1 MKQRVLW
8 LLTTLMILG
17 VSSLWAT
24 NAPED
29 AWRYQVRLDG
39 TTALRLEMP
48 CYDRTNLDSWVSAGY
63 VYITPDGGTKETL
76 FYYKSNTDI
85 GDSEKVKIYC
95 RTDVSGTMT
104 LERSGM
110 SSVQITSSEQWV
122 EIPDVSGQEYA
133 MVYLRWVIPSAYRG
147 KNVTISW
154 DIDKDGNGVLE
165 SHKKIDI
172 TAVTMFIPA
181 EPEPIRP
188 QLMEPM
194 LSYSE
199 THRNEIMVPYIMA
212 SNHITSLKAT
222 YNTAPANITD
232 KSAYR
237 KTQQLDT
244 LSSGYLYLPADAT
257 ISELKLTATYINTDK
272 KLVTTT
278 SDAITVPM
286 MHQPK
291 MMQAT
296 MLNDGSALVQWRIVD
311 NGWSDI
317 HATDSWEVQRNVD
330 GDPVNGTWT
339 MVGQL
344 EFSPF
349 VRELSYTDNTL
360 LQAYKDKPVF
370 YRVRRMMTSMWGWHT
385 RSDYAQCQLLNGIVL
400 PSFVKPT
407 SQRNGTWSEDSHPV
421 NINFTLGGSTSQYDA
436 QGRFIIRSAADWDA
450 FCDLVHSGSSS
461 LSAVLANDVE
471 LNEKNKK
478 VGGYDQQEYWYSGIF
493 DGNGHTLTYNYK
505 HQEGEKVAGLFE
517 RLDGATIRN
526 LHVTG
531 TIETGESP
539 YFNNAVLVNKCSRTT
554 IENCR
559 VSATI
564 KVLGQEHCVAGFVGT
579 VLSEGGCK
587 LLNCV
592 FDGSFIGLETNNK
605 LAGFV
610 CAEQYSQE
618 PLVLQDCVFHPTEL
632 KNCSGQNFVWSG
644 TYTTTLLGCYATTD
658 LNAIGTAPQQS
669 DPHYDSQGRFVVNT
683 TADWESFRNLVA
695 EAQGKN
701 IDALLAADITVST
714 MIGTNDVNRYY
725 GTFDGGGHTITFN
738 NTQYVDYTGLFSHV
752 GTCTIKNLH
761 VAGNVQCRDNSGGII
776 GRCENNASKTVTI
789 ENCRVSTYF
798 DLSQLP
804 AGGYRGGFVGQ
815 ANAAKMVLRNNL
827 FDGKVKTNWNMYNL
841 YIGAFI
847 GHGYKADTDHC
858 ENNLDEGTYE
868 ILNEGMAEVALS
880 YDGQGN
886 AVSPAGMMKRDG
898 KTNAELLALLGDQ
911 WTEEDGKVVPVRT
924 IYTPSKQPDDNM
936 TRLEKL
942 EHIALLVGEDK
953 MELMGN
959 TIVPKMTLSDDPEL
973 KNAIWDERAKAYLY
987 TDKLVGD
994 NVIATARQE
1003 LTKEQMTDGKVAVN
1017 ITTPCVDH
1025 QFRLAVNRST
1035 SPLPQPKDSVVN
1047 VQKTDEGS
1055 LAIYEFNNNVEIT
1068 SLKADTLQSS
1078 VSLTWETNG
1087 GDADGYIIL
1096 RRDKMAAEG
1105 TQADTLQSNYQHQQ
1119 YIDNTVAP
1127 QHSYIYTV
1135 EGITQCQGEHKSSMQ
1150 VEGACKPTGMVRGY
1164 VRMANGVGMPGVKV
1178 WARKAASSPEIIGYQ
1193 ARSCVTDSTGY
1204 YEIGELVYQ
1213 QSAIYEITVESTSG
1227 AASFPAQ
1234 QVEFN
1239 DVSNLA
1245 SNVVF
1250 TQTQYA
1256 IFSGTVMFEGSSIPV
1271 SGVRFLRDGVQVT
1284 DGAGNAVTT
1293 DAQGHFSL
1301 SIPYGDHTV
1310 QVVKEGHVFKNDGYL
1325 IDPDSPNPDKRIH
1338 NWSDNMA
1345 SYYFWDQTRVNL
1357 QGRVVG
1363 GNKQGLLPLGRSL
1376 SKNNLGDSLTV
1387 VFQLEG
1393 DNASWIVR
1401 DQSDLTIRERDSLH
1415 LHGYNGTDTTI
1426 VHASRYRIKIH
1437 PDSKTG
1443 EYELPI
1449 YPVKYKITEVYA
1461 NGYPSLF
1468 QPGSLSETIDLTAFH
1483 HGDTAQWSRIYHAG
1497 PSLVRQQFNGNNENY
1512 FGIKHYVANDVAGLS
1527 DTVQVWY
1534 PELDKDGKV
1543 VKDGKGTYTLGY
1555 PVYRSGQPVSM
1566 VLTAREEYYYN
1577 NDRTKPLDT
1586 VPLDSAELI
1595 IANGMHS
1602 QEDTDPVT
1610 LDENGMYSYI
1620 FTPLDATFTQEGQDA
1635 LRTITFTL
1643 KYEGAYYEM
1652 EPIRGYLLA
1661 SIAQPQGRR
1670 VIAGTQPHLVEILRD
1685 PPGAQSTAFI
1695 EKGSKLHYSYT
1706 KEITANVGAVLN
1718 IGGGSGLSWYKGFLV
1733 GNTTE
1738 QGTIFDSEQYFG
1750 LQANLYTT
1758 HYDKTVYDYT
1768 LDVKERIETS
1778 DESRFARYVGNGSD
1792 LYIGLSTTIIA
1803 EDALAVRLVPSAAL
1817 KRLMP
1822 AAGEMVTIEGH
1833 KYLVSGTVKVIASGY
1848 DAQKKDSV
1856 YLIRDEVMQVT
1867 DKLQSTFVHSQ
1878 AYLLEE
1884 MIPNLIRTRNALLL
1898 GVGTDP
1904 AYAQELA
1911 NGKQR
1916 PTYISKVAADDEHF
1930 AQLGYYDMYTPTN
1943 TPNVSHTDSIVGL
1956 NSQIKTWTGF
1966 IRRNEQ
1972 EKLEAGRLL
1981 KNYDFDGHSN
1991 GISYSEDFNATYE
2004 NGGYWSY
2011 PSVDITG
2018 GVSGDD
2024 SSNGGRNMKIEYKGD
2039 GLYFGISITPMIGF
2053 KYDYMSEGG
2062 KEESKST
2069 GFTLRCST
2077 RSNLNVDV
2085 YRIAVDTTQLAQQIK
2100 NGEWGAYYKLS
2111 GETLKKIIDGD
2122 YSRLQNWAADLN
2134 YGSFAFRTRG
2144 GATSQPYEEERLT
2157 QYYMPGT
2164 VLDEK
2169 TMPLDNLKI
2178 WTDQHIVSN
2187 VPYDEPARFTIKVS
2201 NESEFPSR
2209 VTKELLLY
2217 LEESMNQGGAKIF
2230 VDGHALTGSGIDL
2243 WLEPNTVIEKQVEV
2257 YAGAGFDYEDIGI
2270 SIVDDME
2277 PERFSTLTIDA
2288 HFVPTAGKVN
2298 ISSPGDKWVVNT
2310 ESPKDSTGHYL
2321 PVTIDGFDV
2330 TQENFDHIELQYKL
2344 STQGDKEWVNTC
2356 SYYKDEALMAKASG
2370 VRKLITDDGHINAVF
2385 YGESDPIEQRYDL
2398 RAVVY
2403 RHHGNGYLTSSSKIL
2418 SGIKDTRLPM
2428 LFGKP
2433 QPANGIYDI
2442 GDDIKMVF
2450 SEEIAGNYLKKENN
2464 FEVLGLT
2471 NKSSISLSTCLHLNI
2486 KNPEQDGRVYA
2497 LTDVNRNLAGKSFTF
2512 DVMVLPEQHDSTVVV
2527 LSHGM
2532 EQNLQIGLTKDNRMM
2547 ARFNNQM
2554 VEGNKPI
2561 TFTALRQLN
2570 YVFETNDEQ
2579 KNTEVRFY
2587 DGNAPVGS
2595 GTIDGIY
2602 EGNGPISLGSDIQ
2615 GIIYNTEDPALA
2627 VYRGDMLELRLW
2639 NRALSTGE
2647 MADYAQKRLTG
2658 YELGLVDNWPMN
2670 EAKGT
2675 YAYDRAVGG
2684 ADIRLVDNVTWKT
2697 PNGMSLKLDGEKGV
2711 MLNAQPFNRADYH
2724 DYTLMFWFN
2733 TSQKNG
2739 TLLAN
2744 GEAKEEPGSKN
2755 HFNFGL
2761 KDGELFFRG
2770 AGYEAK
2776 AAGDVA
2782 DGQWHHAAVTVSRSR
2797 NVCNLYV
2804 DTKLKQSFAAD
2815 TLGGIVG
2822 NTLAAGA
2829 TYTKINTPT
2838 EALKGNLD
2846 ELAMYEMAL
2855 TENLIKNYSATT
2867 PTGKELGTMV
2877 YVPFSRLERQGDNQ
2891 QRLVPSGLSIAR
2903 ERDSQ
2908 GLYSTTADTI
2918 VRPEVIDLVADR
2930 SLYAPMNNSG
2940 ALSNLNYS
2948 YVTDKQNLLININ
2961 EPEKNI
2967 EKTHVYITLRDVAD
2981 LQGNLLASPVVMDL
2995 YVHQCPLRWTEK
3007 RKTIKTQYG
3016 EQYVFNV
3023 TIQNVSG
3030 KTHSFELKELPLWI
3044 SASETDGTIDAQDE
3058 KTITL
3063 TISPYI
3069 NIGNYEERIT
3079 MMTED
3084 GMTEPLPLT
3093 ITVRGEEP
3101 DWAVNEALKDKN
3113 ISMNIVAR
3121 IVINDDIANDPND
3134 IVHAYGDGHE
3144 TLGVTHVNVDNT
3156 AGSNEALTYLIVYS
3170 PDGQSKPLNFEYYDA
3185 STGRIYQLEPANGEK
3200 ILFKTDAIVG
3210 STTNPVVLKNTSKEV
3225 QTLQLKKGWNWL
3237 SFYVTPDKNT
3247 IGNLLDG
3254 STKWTVGDAL
3264 EVVSGDGRRSQLY
3277 TYTSK
3282 RQKANPTQY
3291 DYFWDNSADS
3301 IQIDPTIRYRF
3312 YSDNDKQAYVT
3323 GIYDA
3328 DKPISVMP
3336 GWNRIG
3342 YVSRLNLPIGTA
3354 LADYTDKGSVGD
3366 IIKSQNAF
3374 SVLTETGGVRTWKG
3388 TLTFMKSGQGYM
3400 LKRNANSN
3408 TSFCYPEYM
3417 DNSRYDGGNAR
3428 QSLLEAPFY
3437 DNTSGVSMN
3446 IIAQTQGVELEAG
3459 DRLAVYSDGTLCGMT
3474 EQTADGLFFL
3484 SVGQAEGSS
3493 GRLSF
3498 AIERGDDIIATTPVI
3513 MTYRNDV
3520 VSGSISE
3527 PTLINFTTLD
3537 RYADG
3542 SWYDLQGRKLQ
3553 KQPTTKGV
3561 YIYNGQKTIVE

>member
-1 MKQRVLW
+1 MKQTVLW
-8 LLTTLMILG
+8 ILTTLMMVG
-17 VSSLWAT
+17 WSSRLQAS

-39 TTALRLEMP
+39 TTAMRLEMP
-48 CYDRTNLDSWVSAGY
+48 CYDRTNLDSWVNEGY
-63 VYITPDGGTKETL
+63 VYITPDGGSKETL
-76 FYYKSNTDI
+76 FYYKSKTDI
-85 GDSEKVKIYC
+85 GDSETAKIYC
-95 RTDVSGTMT
+95 RTDVGGTMT

-110 SSVQITSSEQWV
+110 SPVQVNSLEQWV

-133 MVYLRWVIPSAYRG
+133 IVYLRWVIPSAYRG

-165 SHKKIDI
+165 NHKKIDI

-194 LSYSE
+194 LSFSE
-199 THRNEIMVPYIMA
+199 THPNEIMVPYIMA
-212 SNHITSLKAT
+212 SNHIKSLTAT
-222 YNTAPANITD
+222 YNTAPANVTD
-232 KSAYR
+232 KSAYW
-237 KTQQLDT
+237 KTQNLDT

-257 ISELKLTATYINTDK
+257 ISELKLTATYVNTDK
-272 KLVTTT
+272 NEKVTE
-278 SDAITVPM
+278 SDAITVPTL
-286 MHQPK
+286 HQPK
-291 MMQAT
+291 MMRAT
-296 MLNDGSALVQWRIVD
+296 MLNDGSALVQWRIAD

-317 HATDSWEVQRNVD
+317 QATDSWEVQRNVD
-330 GDPVNGTWT
+330 GDPVNGSWT

-360 LQAYKDKPVF
+360 LQVYKDKPVF
-370 YRVRRMMTSMWGWHT
+370 YRVRRMMTSMWGWQT
-385 RSDYAQCQLLNGIVL
+385 RSDYAQCQLLNDIVL
-400 PSFVKPT
+400 PCFVNPT
-407 SQRNGTWSEDSHPV
+407 AQRNGRWSGDSHPV

-436 QGRFIIRSAADWDA
+436 QERFIIRNAADWDA
-450 FCDLVHSGSSS
+450 FCVLADGDNPYIC
-461 LSAVLANDVE
+461 AVLANDIE
-471 LNEKNKK
+471 LCEDNKK
-478 VGGYDQQEYWYSGIF
+478 IGGRISYAGTF
-493 DGNGHTLTYNYK
+493 DGNGHTLTFNYK
-505 HQEGEKVAGLFE
+505 TKKQDNAFYLFK
-517 RLDGATIRN
+517 DVHMGTIRN

-531 TIETGESP
+531 TIETGTDSEFYNSALIGIC
-539 YFNNAVLVNKCSRTT
+539 YKAT

-559 VSATI
+559 VSTVI
-564 KVLGQEHCVAGFVGT
+564 KVSGKDDKVAGFIGKHDSDGVT
-579 VLSEGGCK
+579 K
-587 LLNCV
+587 LFNCV
-592 FDGSFIGLETNNK
+592 FDGSFIGTEANDHC
-605 LAGFV
+605 AGFV
-610 CAEQYSQE
+610 YSSKSSKE
-618 PLVLQDCVFHPTEL
+618 KLVMTNCVFNPTEL
-632 KNCSGQNFVWSG
+632 KNCSGMDFVRNG
-644 TYTTTLLGCYATTD
+644 EATLSDSYATVG
-658 LNAIGTAPQQS
+658 LNAPGTQPIYY
-669 DPHYDSQGRFVVNT
+669 DPQGRVIIRSA
-683 TADWESFRNLVA
+683 ADWEAFRKLVA
-695 EAQGKN
+695 TAQGQN
-701 IDALLAADITVST
+701 VDAILLDDIKVTT
-714 MIGTNDVNRYY
+714 MIGTNDENKYY
-725 GTFDGGGHTITFN
+725 GTFDGCGHSIAFI
-738 NTQYVDYTGLFSHV
+738 NTSYVEYAAPFTHV

-761 VAGNVQCRDNSGGII
+761 VTGNVATKSYSSALV
-776 GRCENNASKTVTI
+776 GRCENNAEKTVTI
-789 ENCRVSTYF
+789 ENCRVSNRF
-798 DLSQLP
+798 DLT
-804 AGGYRGGFVGQ
+804 AAEEYRSAFVGQ
-815 ANAAKMVLRNNL
+815 ANAAKVIMRNNL
-827 FDGKVKTNWNMYNL
+827 FDGEATCTLSTSGKMLGV
-841 YIGAFI
+841 FI
-847 GHGYKADTDHC
+847 GHGYKEGTDVFEH
-858 ENNLDEGTYE
+858 NLDNGTYNFYG
-868 ILNEGMAEVALS
+868 IFDPDVAFC
-880 YDGQGN
+880 YDSQGN
-886 AVSPAGMMKRDG
+886 KASPAGIITG
-898 KTNAELLALLGDQ
+898 SGLGVSTLLALLGDQ
-911 WTEEDGKVVPVRT
+911 WKEEDGKVVPKT
-924 IYTPSKQPDDNM
+924 QTYSAPSKLPDDNM

-959 TIVPKMTLSDDPEL
+959 TIVPKMELSNDPEL
-973 KNAIWDERAKAYLY
+973 KTAIWDDRAKAYLY
-987 TDKLVGD
+987 IDKLVGD
-994 NVIATARQE
+994 SVIATARQE
-1003 LTKEQMTDGKVAVN
+1003 LTKEQMTDGKVALY

-1025 QFRLAVNRST
+1025 QFRLAVDRSA
-1035 SPLPQPKDSVVN
+1035 SPLPLPKNDTVS
-1047 VQKTDEGS
+1047 VQKTDEGPF
-1055 LAIYEFNNNVEIT
+1055 AIYEFNNNVEIT
-1068 SLKADTLQSS
+1068 SLKAETLQSG
-1078 VSLTWETNG
+1078 VSLTWDTNG

-1105 TQADTLQSNYQHQQ
+1105 TKADTLQSNYQHQQ

-1135 EGITQCQGEHKSSMQ
+1135 EGITQCQGVHKSIKQ
-1150 VEGACKPTGMVRGY
+1150 VEGACKATGMVRGY
-1164 VRMANGVGMPGVKV
+1164 VRMANGVGMPGVTV
-1178 WARKAASSPEIIGYQ
+1178 WARKAASSPKIIGYQ
-1193 ARSCVTDSTGY
+1193 AQSCVTDSTGY
-1204 YEIGELVYQ
+1204 YEIGNLVYQ
-1213 QSAIYEITVESTSG
+1213 KNAVYEITVERTSDASSF
-1227 AASFPAQ
+1227 AAQ
-1234 QVEFN
+1234 EVEFSEI
-1239 DVSNLA
+1239 SNLA
-1245 SNVVF
+1245 SNIIF
-1250 TQTQYA
+1250 TQLQYA
-1256 IFSGTVMFEGSSIPV
+1256 VFSGTVMYEGSSIPV

-1310 QVVKEGHVFKNDGYL
+1310 QVMKDGHVFKNDGYL
-1325 IDPDSPNPDKRIH
+1325 IDPNSKNPDKRIH
-1338 NWSDNMA
+1338 NWSANMA
-1345 SYYFWDQTRVNL
+1345 SYYFWDQTRVRL

-1363 GNKQGLLPLGRSL
+1363 GNKQGLLPLGQSL

-1387 VFQLEG
+1387 VLQLEG

-1401 DQSDLTIRERDSLH
+1401 DQSDLTIRECDSLH
-1415 LHGYNGTDTTI
+1415 LHGYNRTDTTI

-1437 PDSKTG
+1437 PDRKTG

-1468 QPGSLSETIDLTAFH
+1468 QPGSVSETIDLTACH
-1483 HGDTAQWSRIYHAG
+1483 NGDTAQWSRIYHAG
-1497 PSLVRQQFNGNNENY
+1497 PSLLRQQFNGNGENY
-1512 FGIKHYVANDVAGLS
+1512 FGIKRYVATDVAGLS

-1577 NDRTKPLDT
+1577 NDRTKTLDT

-1595 IANGMHS
+1595 ITNGMHS
-1602 QEDTDPVT
+1602 QEYTDPVT

-1620 FTPLDATFTQEGQDA
+1620 FTPQNATFTQVGQDA

-1706 KEITANVGAVLN
+1706 KEYTTNLGAVLN
-1718 IGGGSGLSWYKGFLV
+1718 AGFGSGLTWYKGFLI
-1733 GNTTE
+1733 GNSTE
-1738 QGTIFDSEQYFG
+1738 QGTIFESEQNIG
-1750 LQANLYTT
+1750 VQANLYTT
-1758 HYDKTVYDYT
+1758 YYDKTVYDYT
-1768 LDVKERIETS
+1768 MDIKERIETS
-1778 DESRFARYVGNGSD
+1778 DESRFAQYVGNGSD

-1822 AAGEMVTIEGH
+1822 AAGGKVTIEGH
-1833 KYLVSGTVKVIASGY
+1833 DYLVNGTVKVMACGY

-1867 DKLQSTFVHSQ
+1867 DKVQSTFVHSQ
-1878 AYLLEE
+1878 AYLMEE

-1904 AYAQELA
+1904 TYAQKLA
-1911 NGKQR
+1911 NSKQR
-1916 PTYISKVAADDEHF
+1916 PTYISKVASDDKHF
-1930 AQLGYYDMYTPTN
+1930 AELGYYDMFTPTN

-1981 KNYDFDGHSN
+1981 KNYDFDGHSS

-2004 NGGYWSY
+2004 NGGYWAI

-2018 GVSGDD
+2018 GWSGN
-2024 SSNGGRNMKIEYKGD
+2024 SSEGNYGRYMELEYNGD
-2039 GLYFGISITPMIGF
+2039 GVYFGLGITPMVGF
-2053 KYDYMSEGG
+2053 KFDYMSEGG

-2085 YRIAVDTTQLAQQIK
+2085 YRIVQDTTQLAQQIRK
-2100 NGEWGAYYKLS
+2100 GEWGAFYKLS
-2111 GETLKKIIDGD
+2111 GETLKSIINGN

-2144 GATSQPYEEERLT
+2144 GATSQPYEEERVT
-2157 QYYMPGT
+2157 HYYMPGT
-2164 VLDEK
+2164 VLDQQ

-2178 WTDQHIVSN
+2178 WTDQHVVSN

-2201 NESEFPSR
+2201 NESEFPDR

-2217 LEESMNQGGAKIF
+2217 LEEAMNKDGAKIF
-2230 VDGHALTGSGIDL
+2230 IDGHALTGSGIDI
-2243 WLEPNTVIEKQVEV
+2243 WLEPNTVVEKQVEV

-2277 PERFSTLTIDA
+2277 PERYSSLTIDA

-2356 SYYKDEALMAKASG
+2356 SYYKNKELMAKASG

-2403 RHHGNGYLTSSSKIL
+2403 RRHGNGYLTSSSKIL
-2418 SGIKDTRLPM
+2418 SGIKDTRLPT

-2433 QPANGIYDI
+2433 QPANGILDI
-2442 GDDIKMVF
+2442 DDDIKMVF

-2471 NKSSISLSTCLHLNI
+2471 NKSNISLSTCLHLNI
-2486 KNPEQDGRVYA
+2486 KDPYENGRIYA
-2497 LTDVNRNLAGKSFTF
+2497 TTDVYRNLAGKSFTF
-2512 DVMVLPEQHDSTVVV
+2512 DVMVLPEKHDSTVVV
-2527 LSHGM
+2527 LSHGL

-2547 ARFNNQM
+2547 ARFNNQI
-2554 VEGNKPI
+2554 VEGNTPI

-2579 KNTEVRFY
+2579 KTTEVRFY
-2587 DGNAPVGS
+2587 DGNAQVGS

-2602 EGNGPISLGSDIQ
+2602 EGNGMISLGSDIQ
-2615 GIIYNTEDPALA
+2615 GIIYDTADPALTF
-2627 VYRGDMLELRLW
+2627 YRGDMLELRLW

-2658 YELGLVDNWPMN
+2658 YELGLVDYWPMN
-2670 EAKGT
+2670 EGKGI
-2675 YAYDRAVGG
+2675 YMYDHAVGG
-2684 ADIRLVDNVTWKT
+2684 ADMKTAVNTTWKT

-2711 MLNAQPFNRADYH
+2711 LLNAEHFNRADYH

-2744 GEAKEEPGSKN
+2744 GEAKQEPGSKN
-2755 HFNFGL
+2755 HFNFGV
-2761 KDGELFFRG
+2761 KDGKLYFRG

-2776 AAGDVA
+2776 AEGDVA

-2838 EALKGNLD
+2838 DALKGHLD

-2855 TENLIKNYSATT
+2855 TENIIKNYSATT
-2867 PTGKELGTMV
+2867 PAGKELGTMV
-2877 YVPFSRLERQGDNQ
+2877 YVPFSRVERQDDNL
-2891 QRLVPSGLSIAR
+2891 QRLMPSGLSIAR
-2903 ERDSQ
+2903 KRDSQ
-2908 GLYSTTADTI
+2908 GQYSTTADTI

-2930 SLYAPMNNSG
+2930 DIYAPMNNSG
-2940 ALSNLNYS
+2940 ALENLNYS
-2948 YVTDKQNLLININ
+2948 YVADKQNLLININ
-2961 EPEKNI
+2961 EPETNI

-2981 LQGNLLASPVVMDL
+2981 MQGNLLASPVVMDL
-2995 YVHQCPLRWTEK
+2995 YVHQSTLRWTEK

-3016 EQYVFNV
+3016 EEYVFDV

-3030 KTHSFELKELPLWI
+3030 KTHSFVLKELPLWI
-3044 SASETDGTIDAQDE
+3044 TASETDGNIDALDE

-3063 TISPYI
+3063 TVSPYI

-3079 MMTED
+3079 IMSED
-3084 GMTEPLPLT
+3084 GMTEPLPLS
-3093 ITVRGEEP
+3093 ISVRGEEP
-3101 DWAVNEALKDKN
+3101 EWVVSEELKDKN

-3121 IVINDDIANDPND
+3121 VVINDDIANDPND
-3134 IVHAYGDGHE
+3134 LVHTYGDGHE
-3144 TLGVTHVNVDNT
+3144 TLGVTHINVDNT
-3156 AGSNEALTYLIVYS
+3156 AGSNEALTYIIVYS
-3170 PDGQSKPLNFEYYDA
+3170 HDRQSKALNFEYFDA

-3200 ILFKTDAIVG
+3200 ILFKSDAIVG
-3210 STTNPVVLKNTSKEV
+3210 STTNPVVLMNTEKEV

-3237 SFYVTPDKNT
+3237 SFYVTPDKST
-3247 IGNLLDG
+3247 IGNLLDS
-3254 STKWTVGDAL
+3254 STKWQVGDAL
-3264 EVVSGDGRRSQLY
+3264 EVVSGDGKVSQLF

-3282 RQKANPTQY
+3282 KKKTAPTLY
-3291 DYFWDNSADS
+3291 DYFWDNGSDS
-3301 IQIDPTIRYRF
+3301 IQLDPTIRYRF
-3312 YSDNDKQAYVT
+3312 YSTNEKSAYLTGKYQAYETV
-3323 GIYDA
+3323 
-3328 DKPISVMP
+3328 SVLP

-3342 YVSRLNLPIGTA
+3342 YVSRLNLPVSTA

-3366 IIKSQNAF
+3366 IIKSQNEF

-3388 TLTFMKSGQGYM
+3388 TLTFLKSGQGYM
-3400 LKRNANSN
+3400 LKRNANTN
-3408 TSFCYPEYM
+3408 TSFYYPEYM
-3417 DNSRYDGGNAR
+3417 DNSRYNGANAR
-3428 QSLLEAPFY
+3428 QSAMKVQRY

-3446 IIAQTQGVELEAG
+3446 IIAQTLGVELEAG
-3459 DRLAVYSDGTLCGMT
+3459 DRLAAYCDGMLCGTT
-3474 EQTADGLFFL
+3474 EQTEDGLFFL
-3484 SVGQAEGSS
+3484 SVGQTEDGD

-3498 AIERGDDIIATTPVI
+3498 ALERGDDIIATTPVI
-3513 MTYRNDV
+3513 MTYRSD
-3520 VSGSISE
+3520 SISGTVGE
-3527 PTLINFTTLD
+3527 PTLINFTTID

-3542 SWYDLQGRKLQ
+3542 SWYDIQGRKLQ
-3553 KQPTTKGV
+3553 KQPTRKGV